1 MDSNFEKEIKTY
13 REQLEKEMITQ
24 EEFEVIKE
32 KLIQKYKA

>member
-1 MDSNFEKEIKTY
+1 MDSNLEKEIKIY

>member
-1 MDSNFEKEIKTY
+1 MDSNFEKEIKIY